1 MTSNQVGRAAR
12 AAIPIGNLPSRTH
25 KREFSGSECR
35 RASQL
40 VTWIVVSGPGRPY
53 RSRMNAP
60 QPPPPLP
67 RSFVAC
73 AAGVLGILAWFGS
86 FEISVTQAWVGLLSV
101 VVLLGLMLRA
111 VGRQLASKA
120 AIDAAA
126 HDLQAELD
134 RARKEQDQLT
144 NDLATL
150 RGYSNR
156 LLEDNELSQVLLTS
170 TQMFSMLLPGCA
182 GSIYPLTDGEGLAE
196 ESVLWGIHSCNSAP
210 QTSAE
215 NCWAM
220 HRRRI
225 HLGDSHIPDS
235 LCAHVEPVE
244 GQEFSTACI
253 PLQTPNQTHGWLYL
267 SAPNEDFLKLSMAQM
282 AAEYLAVR
290 LATLKLQDHLRDQT
304 VRDPLTGLFNRRY
317 LTESLGR
324 EMGRSA
330 RRSLHLAVLAFDIDN
345 FKRFNDDYGHGA
357 GDAVLVAFSR
367 LLQSASRGEDI
378 ACRMGGEEFVLIMP
392 EMELSVATRRA
403 EELLAAVPLMTVM
416 HDGQRLPPVTTSIGV
431 AVFPEH
437 GRRPDDLLTRAD
449 QALYRAKGEGRN
461 RLAIAH
467 PMAPA
472 AAG

>member
-1 MTSNQVGRAAR
+1 MSAPR
-12 AAIPIGNLPSRTH
+12 
-25 KREFSGSECR
+25 
-35 RASQL
+35 
-40 VTWIVVSGPGRPY
+40 
-53 RSRMNAP
+53 P
-60 QPPPPLP
+60 QPPLP
-67 RSFVAC
+67 WSFLAC
-73 AAGVLGILAWFGS
+73 AAGVLAILAWFGS

-101 VVLLGLMLRA
+101 VVLLGLMLRTA
-111 VGRQLASKA
+111 GRQQAGIAAS
-120 AIDAAA
+120 DAAG
-126 HDLQAELD
+126 HELQGELD
-134 RARKEQDQLT
+134 RARKEQEQLS

-196 ESVLWGIHSCNSAP
+196 ETVLWGIHSCNSSP

-215 NCWAM
+215 SCWAM

-225 HLGDSHIPDS
+225 HLGDSQIPDS
-235 LCAHVEPVE
+235 LCPHVEPVE

-267 SAPNEDFLKLSMAQM
+267 SAPNEAFLKLSMAQM

-290 LATLKLQDHLRDQT
+290 LATLKLQEHLKDQT

-330 RRSLHLAVLAFDIDN
+330 RRSQHLSVMAFDIDH
-345 FKRFNDDYGHGA
+345 FKRFNDSYGHGA

-392 EMELSVATRRA
+392 EMELSVAIRRA
-403 EELLAAVPLMTVM
+403 EELLAAVPMMTVM
-416 HDGQRLPPVTTSIGV
+416 HDGQRLPPVTTSIGL

-437 GRRPDDLLTRAD
+437 GRKPDELLTRAD

-461 RLAIAH
+461 RVVVAH
-467 PMAPA
+467 PLVPA
-472 AAG
+472 AAS

>member
-1 MTSNQVGRAAR
+1 M
-12 AAIPIGNLPSRTH
+12 P
-25 KREFSGSECR
+25 
-35 RASQL
+35 
-40 VTWIVVSGPGRPY
+40 W
-53 RSRMNAP
+53 
-60 QPPPPLP
+60 
-67 RSFVAC
+67 SFVAC

-86 FEISVTQAWVGLLSV
+86 FEISVTQAWVGLLTV

-111 VGRQLASKA
+111 HARQQIVTRAGET
-120 AIDAAA
+120 AA
-126 HDLQAELD
+126 HDLQLDLD
-134 RARKEQDQLT
+134 RARKEQDQLS

-196 ESVLWGIHSCNSAP
+196 ESQLWGIHSCNSAP

-220 HRRRI
+220 HRKRI
-225 HLGDSHIPDS
+225 HLGDSHIADS
-235 LCAHVEPVE
+235 LCPHVEPVA
-244 GQEFSTACI
+244 GQEFATACI
-253 PLQTPNQTHGWLYL
+253 PLQTPNQMHGWLYL

-290 LATLKLQDHLRDQT
+290 LATLKLHENLRDQT

-324 EMGRSA
+324 EMGRSG
-330 RRSLHLAVLAFDIDN
+330 RRNLNLAVMAFDLDH
-345 FKRFNDDYGHGA
+345 FKGFNDSYGHGA

-392 EMELSVATRRA
+392 EMALDVAVRRA
-403 EELLAAVPLMTVM
+403 GELLAAVPMMTVM
-416 HDGQRLPPVTTSIGV
+416 HDGQRLPPVTTSIGL

-437 GRRPDDLLTRAD
+437 GRKPEDLLKHAD
-449 QALYRAKGEGRN
+449 QALYRAKGDGRN
-461 RLAIAH
+461 RVVVAQ
-467 PMAPA
+467 PVAPA
-472 AAG
+472 AAT